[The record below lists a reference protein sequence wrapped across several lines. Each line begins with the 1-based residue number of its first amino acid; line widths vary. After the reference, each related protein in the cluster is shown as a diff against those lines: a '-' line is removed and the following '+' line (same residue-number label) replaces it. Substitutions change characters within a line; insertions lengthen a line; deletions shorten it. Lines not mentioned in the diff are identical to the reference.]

1 MTTTVLHLPCET
13 GQVRVKLGFGDS
25 LSPLEETALRIIGAA
40 GDPSD
45 GTSRPVDVRVL
56 ASLMGLGH
64 RVVLDLV
71 HDLWR
76 AGHLVVDFATGAI
89 DLSPEVAELWR
100 TGRLAELSGVDAEE
114 RAVELMIEPLTGH
127 VSPAHGRRSPEE
139 QHAAVRVPSA
149 SALPLA
155 DAAQADLHAAVR
167 DWLWQQERFEQSATE
182 ESTTDLATVS
192 TWSRP
197 RRILSIRTPTG
208 DQRANGAQRWMRV
221 QVRCE
226 VSEATERLIVKVV
239 DTGFP
244 ADRRERASEALTR
257 LVEENPRSQWAIR
270 LRDAAE
276 QRLPEPPGVEELIDR
291 LAGDA
296 ARCASTV
303 AGQRGNEHLN
313 LAAEARRIEAMLAAR
328 IAREVDI
335 DVVSGPDDHDDL
347 VRRMI
352 DNAQRQLVIVCPF
365 VTYSALSPLIPAL
378 RRAIGRGVQ
387 VVVVWGVGHRYR
399 LPEDVENALNS
410 LVRLSRATPL
420 LRPQVPARTH
430 AKVVVRDDREAL
442 VTSRNLL
449 SASPQRHD
457 IGVLVRVP
465 DDGRDEAIRDLLAW
479 VRTNVP
485 GPISR
490 SILHHTHD
498 FDRTAPVVPPTVE
511 ALPTPPPD
519 DGAHPESVQAWAHA
533 WQAHADWLRGRL
545 TERSR
550 PAVRL
555 VEDGT
560 HRELLWHAL
569 RNARRR
575 LVVTSGR
582 LSDEIVDSRMVEA
595 IRRLLDAGVAVTVG
609 YDPKGRT
616 DRFVDAYEALS
627 TLGTTHPQRFRLHV
641 DSGHAKVLVWDD
653 EVVVGSYNYLSQ
665 GGYGTYGGR
674 HTLSTELSVRF
685 SDAALADRL
694 AGQCGE
700 PDHVTRQVS
709 RASQPPAVPAAPRY
723 DRAVSEAVRT
733 LVDRVRAGTPAA
745 DEVRAVLDGGE
756 ADPWQV
762 VDALIEVGAGGLAQV
777 AAAYCLTERVGDTDA
792 TVVRRCRRHLVGGL
806 WRDGRYMEAA
816 LVGGADAHG
825 DLEPRP
831 PLMLAAAAR
840 GLPGAGAAL
849 FTATVG
855 ENTDAE
861 NEALLII
868 AVGELLTNPD
878 DSTTLAAGE
887 LATRV
892 AGPWAELA
900 RLATELV
907 DRTVGASVSALMASV
922 TWARQ
927 RDTRIAAAWEQT
939 ERKLAE
945 AQPEPSRIEG
955 ALKTHSALFK
965 ATGPFGRIGDMVRR
979 RDTSALSRFL
989 DAEFPPRGMV
999 EETVGRLLDRTWQ
1012 TVAPRSKLFV
1022 GRPRAMYLRRLAEV
1036 ISAARHLLEIVA
1048 EDATPPEHHADLL
1061 AAAEE
1066 FADGYGRL
1074 RPDLLDTGPL
1084 AASLAAT
1091 LRDELD
1097 HLVAGDRPAPR
1108 AEVTDEITDDLVG
1121 LLRIW
1126 PGRWTY
1132 PHLAARV
1139 HRSATGL
1146 TTPEAARLIL
1156 TDLDLVQPD
1165 PQEAAKRLVAAGE
1178 FAAADDLRRAHVLAA
1193 AVAERMLV
1201 ELDVARTAA
1210 VSRIGYE
1217 VNALRRRARRAG
1229 VTIDRPEIIEA
1240 ATDRQTD
1247 ARELLALM
1255 ETEVGNAEVACA
1267 MALRDAL
1274 DERTSVLRRTSDD
1287 ADPRT
1292 IDAWAANVREC
1303 IDAREFDV
1311 ARRLLDD
1318 DEPVE
1323 LPSPGPR
1330 AVPALA
1336 DVWPFGQSS
1345 REVELS
1351 WYFDGHLDAPLTF
1364 PSWRPP
1370 TADSAAWALLAAL
1383 RDLAEPPTRRQAAGV
1398 RTALQRLVGGEHG
1411 DYPVQQIGNG
1421 HLTRI
1426 WLPDYG
1432 MLPALPILGRN
1443 GMVVWIAGADE
1454 PPPVDGPLL
1463 WLVPGFDG
1471 PRQPGPS
1478 VAVVDLAF
1486 LLRLAAPVPELPAPT
1501 TTRFVGLLRRIGTQ
1515 LGPTPLLAGAYGPV
1529 AEAQVLW
1536 LLHLLGQPVDGV
1548 TVEAVHHDCG
1558 GRLEVLGP
1566 LLDALFTD
1574 PARSERL
1581 DVAALNRVRNDD
1593 RWREIATDRLL
1604 QPLTDDLPALLALRI
1619 AAAFCGP
1626 VFDEEDLRE
1635 GIAAV
1640 GAEAHAQL
1648 VIAHTDLALALR
1660 KLLHAGLLVA
1670 VPNGA
1675 YRLPANGIHDLL
1687 TTKRPGHNPDDLA
1700 RTAVEVTYQ
1709 ALMDAMAVR
1718 RAAISERVVQL
1729 IGHHVAGRQAAARSA
1744 LDDGNVERAA
1754 AVLDAQRSILEMYR
1768 AATEPNQTFGLV
1780 ELLRETARDIYHT
1793 NPDVKCEVDGDDEL
1807 RVTANRWLTGQAFHN
1822 LFDNSRR
1829 ACEATGRGFGQLRVR
1844 VTTVASVDAVPTC
1857 RIDIE
1862 DDGIGISPDVRA
1874 RLHTGVRSSAWGGR
1888 GIGMRTAT
1896 EWIADFGGTLQ
1907 LMDGT
1912 GSLGGTHVRVVLPLA
1927 VDAPDVSAG
1936 DS

>member
-25 LSPLEETALRIIGAA
+25 LSPLEETTLRVVGAA

-45 GTSRPVDVRVL
+45 GTARPVDVQVL
-56 ASLMGLGH
+56 ARLMGLGH

-76 AGHLVVDFATGAI
+76 AGHLVVDFATGSI
-89 DLSPEVAELWR
+89 DLSPDVAELWR

-114 RAVELMIEPLTGH
+114 RAIELMIEPLTGH
-127 VSPAHGRRSPEE
+127 VSPANGRRSPED
-139 QHAAVRVPSA
+139 HLTAVRALAS
-149 SALPLA
+149 SALSLA
-155 DAAQADLHAAVR
+155 DAAQADLHAAAR
-167 DWLWQQERFEQSATE
+167 DWLWQQDRSEQSATGDP
-182 ESTTDLATVS
+182 TTDLATTS

-197 RRILSIRTPTG
+197 RRILSIRTPTA
-208 DQRANGAQRWMRV
+208 DQRANGAQRWMRL
-221 QVRCE
+221 QVRSE

-239 DTGFP
+239 DARFP
-244 ADRRERASEALTR
+244 ADRRERASDVLTR

-270 LRDAAE
+270 LREAAE
-276 QRLPEPPGVEELIDR
+276 QRLPEPPGVEELIER
-291 LAGDA
+291 LTSDA
-296 ARCASTV
+296 ARCAGTV
-303 AGQRGNEHLN
+303 AGQRGNEHLT

-328 IAREVDI
+328 IDREMDI
-335 DVVSGPDDHDDL
+335 DVVSGPDDHDEV

-352 DNAQRQLVIVCPF
+352 DTAQRQLVIVCPF
-365 VTYSALSPLIPAL
+365 VTYSALAPLVPAL
-378 RRAIGRGVQ
+378 RRAIDRGVQ

-410 LVRLSRATPL
+410 LVRMSRATPL

-449 SASPQRHD
+449 SANPQRHD

-465 DDGRDEAIRDLLAW
+465 DGGGDEAIRDLLAW

-485 GPISR
+485 GTISR

-498 FDRTAPVVPPTVE
+498 FDRTAPVAQRTVE
-511 ALPTPPPD
+511 ALPAPPPD
-519 DGAHPESVQAWAHA
+519 DDEHPESVEAWARA

-616 DRFVDAYEALS
+616 DRFVDAHEALS
-627 TLGTTHPQRFRLHV
+627 ALATTYPQRFRLHV

-665 GGYGTYGGR
+665 GGYGAHGGR

-694 AGQCGE
+694 AEQCGE

-709 RASQPPAVPAAPRY
+709 RAAQPPAVPAAQRY

-733 LVDRVRAGTPAA
+733 LVDRAQAGGPAA
-745 DEVRAVLDGGE
+745 GVVRAVLECSE

-762 VDALIEVGAGGLAQV
+762 VDALIEVGAEGLAQV
-777 AAAYCLTERVGDTDA
+777 AAAYCQTERAGNTDA
-792 TVVRRCRRHLVGGL
+792 AVVRRCRRHLVGGL
-806 WRDGRYMEAA
+806 WRDRRYMEAA
-816 LVGGADAHG
+816 LVGGADSHE
-825 DLEPRP
+825 DLEPRA

-840 GLPGAGAAL
+840 GLPGAGDAL
-849 FTATVG
+849 FTATIG

-868 AVGELLTNPD
+868 AAGELLTNPD
-878 DSTTLAAGE
+878 ESTTLAAGE

-900 RLATELV
+900 RSATELV
-907 DRTVGASVSALMASV
+907 DRTVGASVFALMASV

-927 RDTRIAAAWEQT
+927 RDTRIAAAWEQM

-965 ATGPFGRIGDMVRR
+965 ASGPFGRIGDMVRR
-979 RDTSALSRFL
+979 RDMSALSRLL
-989 DAEFPPRGMV
+989 DAEFPPLRMV
-999 EETVGRLLDRTWQ
+999 DETVGRLLDRTWQ
-1012 TVAPRSKLFV
+1012 AVAPRSKLFV
-1022 GRPRAMYLRRLAEV
+1022 GRPRAMYVRRLAEV
-1036 ISAARHLLEIVA
+1036 VSAARHLLEIVA
-1048 EDATPPEHHADLL
+1048 EDASPPEHHAELR
-1061 AAAEE
+1061 AAAEQ

-1074 RPDLLDTGPL
+1074 RPNLLDTGPL
-1084 AASLAAT
+1084 AAPLAAT

-1097 HLVAGDRPAPR
+1097 HLVAGDQPALR
-1108 AEVTDEITDDLVG
+1108 VEVPDEIAEDLVG
-1121 LLRIW
+1121 LVRIW
-1126 PGRWTY
+1126 PGRWSY
-1132 PHLAARV
+1132 PSLAARV
-1139 HRSATGL
+1139 HRSAAGL
-1146 TTPEAARLIL
+1146 TPPEAARLL
-1156 TDLDLVQPD
+1156 LADLDLVQPD
-1165 PQEAAKRLVAAGE
+1165 PQEAAGRLVAAGE
-1178 FAAADDLRRAHVLAA
+1178 FAAAEDLRRAHVLSAV
-1193 AVAERMLV
+1193 VAEQMLA

-1229 VTIDRPEIIEA
+1229 LSIDRPDIAEA
-1240 ATDRQTD
+1240 AADRRAD
-1247 ARELLALM
+1247 AEELLSLM
-1255 ETEVGNAEVACA
+1255 ETEVRDAETACA
-1267 MALRDAL
+1267 TNLRDAL
-1274 DERTSVLRRTSDD
+1274 HERTSELRRTSDD
-1287 ADPRT
+1287 ADLRT
-1292 IDAWAANVREC
+1292 IDAWAAIVEEC
-1303 IDAREFDV
+1303 IEAREFDV

-1323 LPSPGPR
+1323 MPSPGPR
-1330 AVPALA
+1330 AIPALA

-1345 REVELS
+1345 RGMALS
-1351 WYFDGHLDAPLTF
+1351 WYFGGHLDAPLTF

-1370 TADSAAWALLAAL
+1370 EADNAAWALLTAL
-1383 RDLAEPPTRRQAAGV
+1383 HELAEPITARQAAGV
-1398 RTALQRLVGGEHG
+1398 RMTLQRLVGGEHG
-1411 DYPVQQIGNG
+1411 IYSVQQIGNG

-1443 GMVVWIAGADE
+1443 GMAVWIAGPDE

-1471 PRQPGPS
+1471 PGRPRPG

-1486 LLRLAAPVPELPAPT
+1486 LLRLAAPVPEPPAPT
-1501 TTRFVGLLRRIGTQ
+1501 ITRFVGLLRRIGTQ
-1515 LGPTPLLAGAYGPV
+1515 LGPTPLLADAYGPV
-1529 AEAQVLW
+1529 SEPQVLW

-1593 RWREIATDRLL
+1593 TWRENATDRLL
-1604 QPLTDDLPALLALRI
+1604 QPLAGDLPALLALRI

-1660 KLLHAGLLVA
+1660 KLLHTGLLVE
-1670 VPNGA
+1670 VPTGA
-1675 YRLPANGIHDLL
+1675 YRLPANGIQDLL
-1687 TTKRPGHNPDDLA
+1687 TTKRPRHNPDDLA
-1700 RTAVEVTYQ
+1700 RTAVEVTHQ
-1709 ALMDAMAVR
+1709 ALTEAMAVR

-1729 IGHHVAGRQAAARSA
+1729 IGHHVAGRLATARSA
-1744 LDDGNVERAA
+1744 LDEGNIERVAG
-1754 AVLDAQRSILEMYR
+1754 VLDAQRSILEMYR
-1768 AATEPNQTFGLV
+1768 AATEPNQTFALV

-1793 NPDVKCEVDGDDEL
+1793 NPDVKCEVDGDESL

-1844 VTTVASVDAVPTC
+1844 VTAVASVDAVPTC

-1862 DDGIGISPDVRA
+1862 DDGVGVSPDVRD
-1874 RLHTGVRSSAWGGR
+1874 RLRRGGRSSAWGGR
-1888 GIGMRTAT
+1888 GIGVRTAT
-1896 EWIADFGGTLQ
+1896 EWIADFGGTLH

-1912 GSLGGTHVRVVLPLA
+1912 GSLGGAHVRVVLPLA
-1927 VDAPDVSAG
+1927 VDGTDVSAG